1 MSVQHRHLE
10 LFNRLARGRP
20 ARLLGVAGVLF
31 SLALTASRCVWTAGE
46 AELVDGHAVVRVEAL
61 PPDIHAYPRV
71 YYHGGYAYLVGDRWY
86 YDSPRGWVIFRSEPR
101 VLAERRIYVR
111 RSHERPHHHERHH
124 HRERPRYHDERRAP
138 AYREAPVERRRR
150 YYAD

>member
-1 MSVQHRHLE
+1 MLSPHRHFN
-10 LFNRLARGRP
+10 LFDRVARGRAAP
-20 ARLLGVAGVLF
+20 LLGAAVMLW
-31 SLALTASRCVWTAGE
+31 SLALTASGCVWTAGE
-46 AELVDGHAVVRVEAL
+46 AELVDGHAAVRVETL
-61 PPDIHAYPRV
+61 PPDIYAYPRV
-71 YYHGGYAYLVGDRWY
+71 HYHGGYAYLVGDRWY

-111 RSHERPHHHERHH
+111 RTRERPHRH
-124 HRERPRYHDERRAP
+124 ERPRYHEERRAP

>member
-1 MSVQHRHLE
+1 MMLW
-10 LFNRLARGRP
+10 AC
-20 ARLLGVAGVLF
+20 
-31 SLALTASRCVWTAGE
+31 ALTASGCVWTAGE
-46 AELVDGHAVVRVEAL
+46 AELVDGHTVVRVEAL

-101 VLAERRIYVR
+101 VLAERRVHVR
-111 RSHERPHHHERHH
+111 RSYERPHRH
-124 HRERPRYHDERRAP
+124 ERPRYYQERRAP
-138 AYREAPVERRRR
+138 SYREAPVERRRR